1 MTIRRLCTLVPF
13 RSAVFSALGAVFLIG
28 LASAQDL
35 GEQQGIPVGEGQIY
49 PSIRID
55 YQSNDNVGLTA
66 DDELDG
72 DATIIQPEFVFVA
85 DSRNLVFQ
93 AGYAG
98 VYSLGSVGP
107 LEWDDHELS
116 AGLAAEFDARRRADV
131 DFSVSRQHTDL
142 GAGLTRGLGND
153 LDEPVV
159 FDVVQLNAAFGYGVA
174 DALGNVTAGVR
185 FQTQNYA
192 NLDQVTDGY
201 GFSEVRPY
209 ARFGYRI
216 GGDSRFLAEIRAS
229 FLEFDLASRSRDEL
243 AVLFGLGFTAT
254 GRLSGSFNIGFENVD
269 FSTAGQET
277 TTLFVVESNLRY
289 QPTSFAQFTLD
300 VSRGINNTGLGLVA
314 GGSGESIET
323 VVRLGWEHDWSSR
336 FSSKAFVE
344 ADLDDE
350 ICPTI
355 SDSTLSAGL
364 EIGLAV
370 RRWLEIGAGFS
381 SASRD
386 TDSCTVGDG
395 AETLSYDRQLV
406 GVHLRATL

>member
-1 MTIRRLCTLVPF
+1 
-13 RSAVFSALGAVFLIG
+13 
-28 LASAQDL
+28 
-35 GEQQGIPVGEGQIY
+35 
-49 PSIRID
+49 
-55 YQSNDNVGLTA
+55 
-66 DDELDG
+66 
-72 DATIIQPEFVFVA
+72 
-85 DSRNLVFQ
+85 
-93 AGYAG
+93 
-98 VYSLGSVGP
+98 
-107 LEWDDHELS
+107 
-116 AGLAAEFDARRRADV
+116 
-131 DFSVSRQHTDL
+131 
-142 GAGLTRGLGND
+142 
-153 LDEPVV
+153 
-159 FDVVQLNAAFGYGVA
+159 
-174 DALGNVTAGVR
+174 
-185 FQTQNYA
+185 
-192 NLDQVTDGY
+192 
-201 GFSEVRPY
+201 
-209 ARFGYRI
+209 
-216 GGDSRFLAEIRAS
+216 
-229 FLEFDLASRSRDEL
+229 
-243 AVLFGLGFTAT
+243 
-254 GRLSGSFNIGFENVD
+254 LSGSFNIGFENVD

-289 QPTSFAQFTLD
+289 QPTSFALFTLD

-336 FSSKAFVE
+336 FSSKRDRFGIGFFLGLRDACGKAFVE

-395 AETLSYDRQLV
+395 AETLAYDRQLV